1 MANSKTLDHRLRV
14 LEARAV
20 RYEEQ
25 SQWLTMAQWY
35 RWLRT
40 GELPASELARMQ
52 IAVCAERRQ
61 EVEDMLARIA
71 ELDIPD
77 YESEPGST
85 FESA

>member
-1 MANSKTLDHRLRV
+1 MANSRELDRRLRV
-14 LEARAV
+14 LEAHAARH
-20 RYEEQ
+20 EEQ
-25 SQWLTMAQWY
+25 SQWLTLAQWY

-40 GELPASELARMQ
+40 GEQPASELARMQ

-61 EVEDMLARIA
+61 QVEDMLAMIA

-77 YESEPGST
+77 DESELGST